1 MFGSGSSDKKQN
13 IAVVNRISDNKN
25 TGKVS
30 LISNENSFSTK
41 DDIEWN
47 NENVLKGGRGKVEE
61 KDCRDLSK
69 RSKEHFQDP
78 TNSTD
83 PIRQSEG
90 DGHAFA
96 YSSSIIQDYA
106 DWEVKD
112 YLGKPLS
119 N

>member
-1 MFGSGSSDKKQN
+1 MFGSDKKPS
-13 IAVVNRISDNKN
+13 AVANRINDNTNTN

-30 LISNENSFSTK
+30 LISNEKTLSTN

-47 NENVLKGGRGKVEE
+47 NENKLKGGRKVDE
-61 KDCRDLSK
+61 KEFRDLSK
-69 RSKEHFQDP
+69 RSAGHFQDG
-78 TNSTD
+78 
-83 PIRQSEG
+83 RQSID

-96 YSSSIIQDYA
+96 YSSTIIEDYA

-112 YLGKPLS
+112 YLGKVLL